1 MEHAA
6 CGFWIHRNQATSMDE
21 PSSIGTINEMHAKT
35 PCAIGE
41 RRGRVL
47 KIIPERRIRNALVGL
62 SPAFFGFAFVK
73 AWATLALPY
82 YSLSSFNGDMPSVL
96 SLLPFDAMFAL
107 LSCCLAIASVRIVP
121 LRLKKALFPLST
133 GSLIASSLFLL
144 AIAYLKVYSTS
155 LMLVSV
161 MLGAF
166 GLIGMSVLWVDFYS
180 LFNPLRSL
188 FLNAGS
194 IVASI
199 ILRYCTAESSPPRIF
214 VVLIIFAVLSAIL
227 YRISWSSSSSERP
240 RTHIGKVRATFPY
253 KAAIFVASYSFAYG
267 LSSPFV
273 AGIEGVTELRIIPA
287 LFVVALAF
295 VDMKRADVKLLYSI
309 AFPLMVCGLL
319 IAALIPGL
327 SPNISFF
334 LLDSSYATMSMMI
347 IAIACGVSYSLGTSA
362 AWIFSLLVTIQ
373 FVARSMG
380 QLANHLLATMSSE
393 PAIQAAVSI
402 LAIMF
407 IIIASLVMA
416 SEKGL
421 FTTWGSHQTDPEAVN
436 AEYGGVPFIQ
446 MRIDGICDTYGLTQ
460 READVVKLLA
470 QGKSNSVIANE
481 MFIAVGTVKAHIQ
494 HVYQKLGIHTR
505 KELFELIGK
514 DSDKEAR

>member
-1 MEHAA
+1 MLTV
-6 CGFWIHRNQATSMDE
+6 IS
-21 PSSIGTINEMHAKT
+21 K
-35 PCAIGE
+35 
-41 RRGRVL
+41 RG
-47 KIIPERRIRNALVGL
+47 IRNALVGL

-82 YSLSSFNGDMPSVL
+82 YSISGFDGDVPPIL

-107 LSCCLAIASVRIVP
+107 FSCCLAITSVRFVP
-121 LRLKKALFPLST
+121 LCLKKVLFPFST
-133 GSLIASSLFLL
+133 GSMIVSALL
-144 AIAYLKVYSTS
+144 LLVIVSMRLYSPP
-155 LMLVSV
+155 LMFVSV
-161 MLGAF
+161 ILGAF
-166 GLIGMSVLWVDFYS
+166 GTIGMSVLWVDFYS

-199 ILRYCTAESSPPRIF
+199 VLRYCTAESSSPRIF
-214 VVLIIFAVLSAIL
+214 VVLIAFASLSAIL
-227 YRISWSSSSSERP
+227 YHLSWRLSSNERP

-273 AGIEGVTELRIIPA
+273 AGIEGVTELRIVPA
-287 LFVVALAF
+287 LLVMALAF
-295 VDMKRADVKLLYSI
+295 VDVKRADVKLLYSI

-319 IAALIPGL
+319 IIALIPGL
-327 SPNISFF
+327 SPDISFF

-362 AWIFSLLVTIQ
+362 AWIFGSLVTVQ
-373 FVARSMG
+373 FAARSMG
-380 QLANHLLATMSSE
+380 QFTNHLLATMSTE
-393 PAIQAAVSI
+393 PAIQGVVSV

-407 IIIASLVMA
+407 IVIASLVIV
-416 SEKGL
+416 SEKSL
-421 FTTWGSHQTDPEAVN
+421 FATWGSHQTEPEAVN
-436 AEYGGVPFIQ
+436 AEFGGVPFVQ

-470 QGKSNSVIANE
+470 DGKSNSAIANE

-505 KELFELIGK
+505 KELFELIGINDEK
-514 DSDKEAR
+514 TGR

>member
-1 MEHAA
+1 
-6 CGFWIHRNQATSMDE
+6 
-21 PSSIGTINEMHAKT
+21 
-35 PCAIGE
+35 
-41 RRGRVL
+41 
-47 KIIPERRIRNALVGL
+47 
-62 SPAFFGFAFVK
+62 
-73 AWATLALPY
+73 
-82 YSLSSFNGDMPSVL
+82 
-96 SLLPFDAMFAL
+96 
-107 LSCCLAIASVRIVP
+107 
-121 LRLKKALFPLST
+121 
-133 GSLIASSLFLL
+133 
-144 AIAYLKVYSTS
+144 
-155 LMLVSV
+155 

-166 GLIGMSVLWVDFYS
+166 GTIGMSVLWVDFYS

-194 IVASI
+194 IAASI
-199 ILRYCTAESSPPRIF
+199 ILRYCTAESSSPRIF
-214 VVLIIFAVLSAIL
+214 IVLIVFAALSAIL
-227 YRISWSSSSSERP
+227 YHISWDSSSSERP
-240 RTHIGKVRATFPY
+240 RSHIGKVRTTFPY

-295 VDMKRADVKLLYSI
+295 VDVKRADIKLLYSI

-319 IAALIPGL
+319 IVALIPGL

-347 IAIACGVSYSLGTSA
+347 VAIACGVSYSLGTSA
-362 AWIFSLLVTIQ
+362 AWIFGLLVAVQ
-373 FVARSMG
+373 FVARSIG
-380 QLANHLLATMSSE
+380 QLVNHLLATMSNE
-393 PAIQAAVSI
+393 PVIQAAVSV

-407 IIIASLVMA
+407 IIVASLVMA

-436 AEYGGVPFIQ
+436 AEYGGIPFTQ

-514 DSDKEAR
+514 DTDKEAR